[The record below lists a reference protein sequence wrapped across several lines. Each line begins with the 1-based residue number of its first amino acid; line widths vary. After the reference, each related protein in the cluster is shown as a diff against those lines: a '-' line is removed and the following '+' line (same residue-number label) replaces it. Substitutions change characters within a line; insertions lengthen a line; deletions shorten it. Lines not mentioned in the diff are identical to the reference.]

1 MNKMGHTSLGRFAA
15 VTLPAAVVSAG
26 MGYAMLSGMVG
37 AVISSAGGF
46 DMSTNLTADALK
58 MRTGATEIGS
68 AGNNQG
74 TIYAQTEGSVANGL
88 NVVTPKVE
96 VLPGLSLNLGITSTD
111 PAIDLGDV
119 ALNAA
124 SLNTPSGATMANV
137 TLGQSQADA
146 GFAPGGPGYVADG
159 FALQAAQTSGQSG
172 EQVLNNLSA
181 KAYAVQL
188 SSLSLDNLSITLNP

>member
-1 MNKMGHTSLGRFAA
+1 MNKLGHTSLGRFAA

-37 AVISSAGGF
+37 AVISSTGGF
-46 DMSTNLTADALK
+46 SLSTDLTADALK
-58 MRTGATEIGS
+58 MRTGATEVGS

-74 TIYAQTEGSVANGL
+74 TIYAQTQGSVANGL
-88 NVVTPKVE
+88 NVVTPRVE
-96 VLPGLSLNLGITSTD
+96 VLPGLSLNLGITSSD
-111 PAIDLGDV
+111 PEINLGNV

-146 GFAPGGPGYVADG
+146 GFDAGGPGYVADG
-159 FALQAAQTSGQSG
+159 FALQAAQSAGESG
-172 EQVLNNLSA
+172 EQVLNDLSA
-181 KAYAVQL
+181 QAYAVQL
-188 SSLSLDNLSITLNP
+188 SSLSLNSLSIRLNP

>member
-1 MNKMGHTSLGRFAA
+1 MNKLGHTSLGRFAA

-37 AVISSAGGF
+37 AVISSTDGF
-46 DMSTNLTADALK
+46 TLSTNLTADALK
-58 MRTGATEIGS
+58 MRTGATEVG
-68 AGNNQG
+68 AANNNQG

-88 NVVTPKVE
+88 NVVTPRVE
-96 VLPGLSLNLGITSTD
+96 VLPGLSLNLGITSADTS
-111 PAIDLGDV
+111 INLGDV

-124 SLNTPSGATMANV
+124 SLNTPSGASMANV

-146 GFAPGGPGYVADG
+146 GFDSTGRGYVADG
-159 FALQAAQTSGQSG
+159 FALQASQTAGQSG

-181 KAYAVQL
+181 QAYAVQL
-188 SSLSLDNLSITLNP
+188 SSLSLDNLSIRLNP

>member
-1 MNKMGHTSLGRFAA
+1 MNKLGHTSLGRFAA
-15 VTLPAAVVSAG
+15 VTLPAALVSAG

-37 AVISSAGGF
+37 AVISSTGGF
-46 DMSTNLTADALK
+46 NLNTSLTADSLK
-58 MRTGATEIGS
+58 MRTGATEVGS

-74 TIYAQTEGSVANGL
+74 TIYAQTQGSVANGL

-96 VLPGLSLNLGITSTD
+96 VLPGLSLNLGITSSD
-111 PAIDLGDV
+111 PQINLGNV

-146 GFAPGGPGYVADG
+146 GFDPGGPGYVANG
-159 FALQAAQTSGQSG
+159 FALQAAQSSGRSG

-181 KAYAVQL
+181 QAYAVQL
-188 SSLSLDNLSITLNP
+188 SSLSLSSLSIKLNP

>member
-1 MNKMGHTSLGRFAA
+1 MNKLGHTSLGRFAA

-37 AVISSAGGF
+37 AVISSTDGF
-46 DMSTNLTADALK
+46 NLSTNLTADSLK

-74 TIYAQTEGSVANGL
+74 TIYAQTQGSVANGL
-88 NVVTPKVE
+88 SVVTPRVE
-96 VLPGLSLNLGITSTD
+96 VLPGLSLNLGITSADTS
-111 PAIDLGDV
+111 IDLGNV

-124 SLNTPSGATMANV
+124 SLNTPTGATMANV

-146 GFAPGGPGYVADG
+146 GFDSTGRGYVADG
-159 FALQAAQTSGQSG
+159 FALQAAQTTGRSG

-181 KAYAVQL
+181 QAYAVQL
-188 SSLSLDNLSITLNP
+188 SSLSLDNLSIKLNP

>member
-1 MNKMGHTSLGRFAA
+1 MNKLGHTCLGRFAA

-37 AVISSAGGF
+37 AVISSTGGF
-46 DMSTNLTADALK
+46 SLSTDLTADALK
-58 MRTGATEIGS
+58 MRTGATEVGS

-74 TIYAQTEGSVANGL
+74 TIYAQTQGSVANGL
-88 NVVTPKVE
+88 NVVTPRVE
-96 VLPGLSLNLGITSTD
+96 VLPGLSLNLGITSSD
-111 PAIDLGDV
+111 PEINLGNV

-146 GFAPGGPGYVADG
+146 GFDPGGPGYVADG
-159 FALQAAQTSGQSG
+159 FALQAAQTAGESG
-172 EQVLNNLSA
+172 EQVLNDLSA
-181 KAYAVQL
+181 QAYAVQL
-188 SSLSLDNLSITLNP
+188 SSLSLNSLSIRLNP

>member
-1 MNKMGHTSLGRFAA
+1 MNKLGHTSLGRFAA
-15 VTLPAAVVSAG
+15 VTVPAALVSAG
-26 MGYAMLSGMVG
+26 MGYAMLTGMVG
-37 AVISSAGGF
+37 AVISSTGGF
-46 DMSTNLTADALK
+46 NLSTSLTADSLK

-74 TIYAQTEGSVANGL
+74 TIYAQTQGSVANGL

-96 VLPGLSLNLGITSTD
+96 VLPGLSLNLGITSSD
-111 PAIDLGDV
+111 PQINLGNV

-146 GFAPGGPGYVADG
+146 GFNPADPGYVADG
-159 FALQAAQTSGQSG
+159 FALQAAQSNGKTG

-181 KAYAVQL
+181 QAYAVKL
-188 SSLSLDNLSITLNP
+188 SSLSLSSLSIKLNP

>member
-1 MNKMGHTSLGRFAA
+1 MNKLGHTSLGRFAA
-15 VTLPAAVVSAG
+15 VTLPAALVSAG

-37 AVISSAGGF
+37 AVISSTGGF
-46 DMSTNLTADALK
+46 NLSTNLTADSLK

-68 AGNNQG
+68 TGNNQG
-74 TIYAQTEGSVANGL
+74 TIYAQTQGSVANGL

-96 VLPGLSLNLGITSTD
+96 VLPGLSLNLGITSSD
-111 PAIDLGDV
+111 PQINLGNV

-159 FALQAAQTSGQSG
+159 FALQAAQTSGRSG

-181 KAYAVQL
+181 QAYAVQL
-188 SSLSLDNLSITLNP
+188 SSLSLSSLSIKLNP

>member
-1 MNKMGHTSLGRFAA
+1 MNKLGHTSLGRFAA

-37 AVISSAGGF
+37 AVISSTGGF
-46 DMSTNLTADALK
+46 NLSTNLTADSLK
-58 MRTGATEIGS
+58 MRTGATEVGS

-74 TIYAQTEGSVANGL
+74 TIYAQTSGSVANGL
-88 NVVTPKVE
+88 NVVTPDVE

-111 PAIDLGDV
+111 PAIDLGNV

-124 SLNTPSGATMANV
+124 SLNTPNGATMANI
-137 TLGQSQADA
+137 TMGQSQADA
-146 GFAPGGPGYVADG
+146 GFSSTDPGYVADG
-159 FALQAAQTSGQSG
+159 FALQAAQTAGRSG

-181 KAYAVQL
+181 QAYAVKL
-188 SSLSLDNLSITLNP
+188 SSLSLDNLSIRLNP